1 MIPNMQIPN
10 PALWQNPYMATQ
22 MYQQQ
27 MQQAQQQTQT
37 RTVEVV
43 PVPNEQTVYEFPV
56 AVGVTQEFMATDD
69 SFVAFKT
76 NGVNGQSSVSFYDK
90 RPPAPPAPAP
100 EYMTRAEVEE
110 LIAAALPKKPVKKE
124 AAE

>member
-1 MIPNMQIPN
+1 
-10 PALWQNPYMATQ
+10 
-22 MYQQQ
+22 

-43 PVPNEQTVYEFPV
+43 PVPNEQTVYDFPV
-56 AVGVTQEFMATDD
+56 AVGATQEFMATDD

-90 RPPAPPAPAP
+90 RPPAPPTPAP

-110 LIAAALPKKPVKKE
+110 LIAAALPKKAPAKKE